1 MGWRSLLHGIFPTQG
16 LNLSLLHCRQIF
28 YHLSYQESPNTVN
41 LNPIES
47 CMCAKLL
54 QSYQTLCDPMD
65 CSLQGSSVHGSL
77 QARTLEN
84 TGLPCPPPG
93 DLLTQG
99 SNPCLLSPLHWRAGS
114 LPLALPSKMAF
125 LEVQMVKN
133 LGLIPVSGR
142 SPEEENGYPLQ
153 YSCLDNSMDR
163 EAWWAVY
170 SSWNHK
176 ELDTAKRLMLLK
188 ELIITLR
195 ELPPAHSH
203 PHDIHATFWSTGNK
217 NGDMRR

>member
-1 MGWRSLLHGIFPTQG
+1 MSDSFVTPWTVACQAPLSMEFSRQEYWSGLPSLLHGIFPTQG

-28 YHLSYQESPNTVN
+28 YHLSYQGRPNTVN

-54 QSYQTLCDPMD
+54 QLYQTLCDPMD

-99 SNPCLLSPLHWRAGS
+99 SNPRLLSPLHWQAGS

-133 LGLIPVSGR
+133 LPAVQETWVWSLCQEDPLKKRMVTHSSILAWTIPWIEKPGGLYIAHGITK
-142 SPEEENGYPLQ
+142 
-153 YSCLDNSMDR
+153 
-163 EAWWAVY
+163 
-170 SSWNHK
+170 SWPQQS
-176 ELDTAKRLMLLK
+176 D
-188 ELIITLR
+188 
-195 ELPPAHSH
+195 
-203 PHDIHATFWSTGNK
+203 
-217 NGDMRR
+217 

>member
-1 MGWRSLLHGIFPTQG
+1 MSDSFVTPWTVACQAPLSMEFSRQEYWSGLPSLLHGIFPTQG
-16 LNLSLLHCRQIF
+16 LKLSLLHCRQIF
-28 YHLSYQESPNTVN
+28 YHLSYQGSPNTVN

-54 QSYQTLCDPMD
+54 QLYQTLCDPMD

-99 SNPCLLSPLHWRAGS
+99 SNPCLLSPLHWQAGS

-133 LGLIPVSGR
+133 LPAVQETWVWSLCQEDPLKKRMVTHSSILAWTIPWIEKPGGLYIAHGITK
-142 SPEEENGYPLQ
+142 
-153 YSCLDNSMDR
+153 
-163 EAWWAVY
+163 
-170 SSWNHK
+170 SWPQQS
-176 ELDTAKRLMLLK
+176 D
-188 ELIITLR
+188 
-195 ELPPAHSH
+195 
-203 PHDIHATFWSTGNK
+203 
-217 NGDMRR
+217 

>member
-1 MGWRSLLHGIFPTQG
+1 MSDSFVTPWTVACQAPLSMEFSRQEYWSGLPSLLHGIFPTQG

-28 YHLSYQESPNTVN
+28 YHLSYQGSPNTVN

-54 QSYQTLCDPMD
+54 QLYQTLCDPMD

-99 SNPCLLSPLHWRAGS
+99 SNPRLLSPLHWQAGS

-133 LGLIPVSGR
+133 LPAVQETWVWSLCQEDPLKKRMVTHSSILAWTIPWIEKPGGLYIAHGITK
-142 SPEEENGYPLQ
+142 
-153 YSCLDNSMDR
+153 
-163 EAWWAVY
+163 
-170 SSWNHK
+170 SWPQQS
-176 ELDTAKRLMLLK
+176 D
-188 ELIITLR
+188 
-195 ELPPAHSH
+195 
-203 PHDIHATFWSTGNK
+203 
-217 NGDMRR
+217 